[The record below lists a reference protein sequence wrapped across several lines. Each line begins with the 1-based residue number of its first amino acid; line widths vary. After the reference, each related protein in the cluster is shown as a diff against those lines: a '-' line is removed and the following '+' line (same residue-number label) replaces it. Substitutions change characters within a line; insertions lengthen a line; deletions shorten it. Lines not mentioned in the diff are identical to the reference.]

1 MTQPLPADV
10 ERDLGE
16 YLDRNPEAS
25 VTAVLGRF
33 ALDPA
38 EYAEAVA
45 ERLDQPNPLTERP
58 DAGVTNWGETA

>member
-1 MTQPLPADV
+1 MTRPLPADV

-25 VTAVLGRF
+25 VAAVLGRF

-38 EYAEAVA
+38 EYAEVVA
-45 ERLDQPNPLTERP
+45 ERLDQPNPVADRA